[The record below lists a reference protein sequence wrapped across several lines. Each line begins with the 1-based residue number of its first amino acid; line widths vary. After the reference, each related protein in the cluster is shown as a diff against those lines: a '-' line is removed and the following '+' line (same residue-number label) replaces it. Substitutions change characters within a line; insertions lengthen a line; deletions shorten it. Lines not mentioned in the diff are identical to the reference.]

1 MTVLEDGTKQI
12 NYETALTKLDQ
23 SSTTFEAYKG
33 KIVVVNFWASWCG
46 PCQQEAPELEAFYQ
60 QNQRMSSY

>member
-33 KIVVVNFWASWCG
+33 KIVVVNFG
-46 PCQQEAPELEAFYQ
+46 RPGVDLV
-60 QNQRMSSY
+60 NRKHLN